1 MTHGLFNNNSFM
13 HLQLRSD
20 IGILAC
26 TLLYRFISHRRNEAV
41 TTTTLEFTKTRRAS
55 LVAAIFMMA
64 TSAIGPGFITQT
76 ATFTAKMGAAF
87 AFGILASILIDF
99 VVQLNI
105 WRIVTLTRMRAAE
118 LANKAIPGSG
128 YVLAILVIFGGVVF
142 NVGNIAGAGLGLN
155 ALMGLDPKWGG
166 GLSALL
172 AIAIFS
178 SHRAGL
184 AVDKLIV
191 WLGLLMIGLT
201 VFVAFAS
208 NPPLGQALYQTVMPD
223 QINFATITTIVGGT
237 VGGYI
242 TYAGAHRLLDRGTT
256 GEENLEAVTRAAL
269 SGILV
274 TGLMRYVLF
283 LAILGVVASGVVI
296 DISGQGANPA
306 AQAFQ
311 AAAGQFGLRAFGL
324 ILWAAAITSVIGA
337 AYTSISFISVFKP
350 NITEQGR
357 NRATTVFIAISLL
370 VYMLMGTAPS
380 ALLLFAGG
388 FNGLV
393 LPIGLSLFIYVGWR
407 RSDMMGGYHYPRWLL
422 VLGALTC
429 LLTWYMAIKSIG
441 PIFAFLN
448 VV

>member
-1 MTHGLFNNNSFM
+1 
-13 HLQLRSD
+13 
-20 IGILAC
+20 
-26 TLLYRFISHRRNEAV
+26 
-41 TTTTLEFTKTRRAS
+41 
-55 LVAAIFMMA
+55 MMA

-99 VVQLNI
+99 VVQLNV
-105 WRIVTLTRMRAAE
+105 WRIVSLTRMRAADV
-118 LANKAIPGSG
+118 ANKAIPGSG
-128 YVLAILVIFGGVVF
+128 YLLAVLVIFGGLVF

-155 ALMGLDPKWGG
+155 ALLGLDAKWGG
-166 GLSALL
+166 SLSALL
-172 AIAIFS
+172 AIGIFL

-184 AVDKLIV
+184 AVDRLIV
-191 WLGLLMIGLT
+191 VLGLVMIGLT
-201 VFVAFAS
+201 LFVAFAS
-208 NPPLGQALYQTVMPD
+208 NPPLGEALYQTVLPD

-256 GEENLEAVTRAAL
+256 GVKNLQAVTKAAL

-274 TGLMRYVLF
+274 TSLMRYILF

-296 DISGQGANPA
+296 DTSGQGANPA

-311 AAAGQFGLRAFGL
+311 AAAGQIGLRVFGL
-324 ILWAAAITSVIGA
+324 ILWAASITSVIGA
-337 AYTSISFISVFKP
+337 AYTSISFITVFKP
-350 NITEQGR
+350 NITEKGR
-357 NRATTVFIAISLL
+357 NHATIVFISLSLL
-370 VYMLMGTAPS
+370 IFVLMGTAPA

-388 FNGLV
+388 FNGLI
-393 LPIGLSLFIYVGWR
+393 LPIGLSIFIYVGWR
-407 RSDMMGGYHYPRWLL
+407 RSDLMGGYHYPRWLL

-429 LLTWYMAIKSIG
+429 MLTWYMAIKSVG
-441 PIFAFLN
+441 PIFAFLH

>member
-1 MTHGLFNNNSFM
+1 MDEPWHAHCSVASL
-13 HLQLRSD
+13 
-20 IGILAC
+20 
-26 TLLYRFISHRRNEAV
+26 SHSRNDAV
-41 TTTTLEFTKTRRAS
+41 TQTTQQFTKARRAS

-128 YVLAILVIFGGVVF
+128 YLLAVLVIFGGLVF

-155 ALMGLDPKWGG
+155 ALLGLDAKWGG

-172 AIAIFS
+172 AIGIFS
-178 SHRAGL
+178 SHRAGV
-184 AVDKLIV
+184 AVDRMIV
-191 WLGLLMIGLT
+191 WLGVIMIGLT
-201 VFVAFAS
+201 VFVALAS
-208 NPPLGQALYQTVMPD
+208 NPPLGEALYQTVLPD

-296 DISGQGANPA
+296 DTSGQGANPA

-357 NRATTVFIAISLL
+357 NRATTVFIAASLL
-370 VYMLMGTAPS
+370 VYVLMGTAPA

-388 FNGLV
+388 FNGLI

-441 PIFAFLN
+441 PVFAFLN